1 MSKSPEKILLVEGK
15 QDARVIPYLIEANG
29 IVWEIN
35 KKPIVY
41 IRDCEGN
48 NNLVDS
54 DIIIS
59 ELQASELSTLGIII
73 DADDDALASW
83 QSIRNAS
90 LKGIPDIPQF
100 LPEDGLIH
108 TTSEGIKFGI
118 WIMPDNKTRG
128 MLETFLIS
136 IIPTGNEPL
145 WQFAQEAAQ
154 EAKSKGA
161 KFKDTYLDKA
171 SIYTWLAWQDP
182 PGLQIHEPIKY
193 SKEQILNPQHPN
205 AQKFVTWF
213 KNLYDLT

>member
-1 MSKSPEKILLVEGK
+1 MSKSPEKVLLVEGK

-35 KKPIVY
+35 KKPVVY

-48 NNLVDS
+48 SNLVDS

-118 WIMPDNKTRG
+118 WIMPDNKMRG
-128 MLETFLIS
+128 MLETFLTYM
-136 IIPTGNEPL
+136 IPTGNEEL
-145 WQFAQEAAQ
+145 WQFAQEITQ

-161 KFKDTYLDKA
+161 TFKNVHSDKA
-171 SIYTWLAWQDP
+171 NIYTWLAWQNP
-182 PGLQIHEPIKY
+182 PGRQLQNAIMER
-193 SKEQILNPQHPN
+193 ILNPQHPN

>member
-1 MSKSPEKILLVEGK
+1 MSKSPEKVLLVEGK

-48 NNLVDS
+48 TNLVDS

-90 LKGIPDIPQF
+90 LMGIPDLPQF

-118 WIMPDNKTRG
+118 WIMPDNKMRG
-128 MLETFLIS
+128 MLETFLTYM
-136 IIPTGNEPL
+136 IPKGNEDL
-145 WQFAQEAAQ
+145 WNFAQEITQ

-161 KFKDTYLDKA
+161 TFKNVHSDKA
-171 SIYTWLAWQDP
+171 NIYTWLAWQDP
-182 PGLQIHEPIKY
+182 PGRQLHNAIMER
-193 SKEQILNPQHPN
+193 ILNPQHPN

-213 KNLYDLT
+213 KTLYDLT